1 MPGESA
7 VVHKGLNR
15 RLGWRRK
22 HANPSTRQNSPLSYA
37 HSVLPGHSASFL
49 LADHFFLEEK
59 KSL

>member
-7 VVHKGLNR
+7 VGHKGLNR

-22 HANPSTRQNSPLSYA
+22 HANPSTYA

-49 LADHFFLEEK
+49 LADHLFLEEK